1 MHEVAIMESMHEQLT
16 ALAREHGASRVRRV
30 AVEIGQ
36 LSNVVPEMLEQA
48 FLAFREVEPLLAE
61 ASIEIRSLPVR
72 VRCRS
77 CGAESAAEGFK
88 FRCTACGSAGVD
100 VIQGEE
106 LLLRDVELE
115 VEDGDRGAKNGA
127 PAVETEGDSDDR
139 H

>member
-30 AVEIGQ
+30 AVEIGE

-61 ASIEIRSLPVR
+61 ADLEIRRIPVR

-77 CGAESAAEGFK
+77 CKQETDPEGFK
-88 FRCTACGSAGVD
+88 MRCGACGSTGVD

-106 LLLRDVELE
+106 LLLRDVEME
-115 VEDGDRGAKNGA
+115 VGDEDPGTKNGA
-127 PAVETEGDSDDR
+127 PAVGTEGDSDDR